1 MSSIK
6 EVDEKT
12 FQSEVLESDIP
23 VLVDFW
29 APWCGPCQM
38 VTPILEA
45 VSEKMGDKLKVVK
58 LNTDENMNTAQN
70 YEIMA
75 IPSLLVFKKG
85 EVIERIVGVQP
96 QPQLEAKL
104 QEILE
109 PRS

>member
-1 MSSIK
+1 MANIK

-38 VTPILEA
+38 VTPMLEA
-45 VSEKMGDKLKVVK
+45 VVEKMGDKLKVVK
-58 LNTDENMNTAQN
+58 MNTDENMNTAQN

-75 IPSLLVFKKG
+75 IPSLLVFKQG
-85 EVIERIVGVQP
+85 EVVERIVGVQP

-104 QEILE
+104 QDII
-109 PRS
+109 SS